1 MKILVAGAYGQLG
14 SSVVKKM
21 SSAHEVFAFS
31 SKQLDIGNE
40 LQVLEVIKEIRP
52 AFIIN
57 CAAYNNVNQA
67 ETYVNEAKYV
77 NQIGAYNLAKAA
89 ELIQAKLIHIST
101 DYVFDGEKKQPYIE
115 EDIPNPINI
124 YGITKYRGEQ
134 LIQEVC
140 SRYMI
145 IRTSWLYSDKNNN
158 FPHAIM
164 RLAKEREMLNVICD
178 HIGTP
183 TNTEE
188 LADAI
193 ERLIYYDGQGIYH
206 CSGNGMCSWYEFA
219 KKIVELANIQCEIRP
234 ISAIDYKEPA
244 KKPNY
249 SVLDKKKLEDTIGC
263 TMKEWQE
270 ALTIYFNKNS

>member
-14 SSVVKKM
+14 NSVVKKM
-21 SSAHEVFAFS
+21 SSTHEVFAFS

-52 AFIIN
+52 TFIIN

-67 ETYVNEAKYV
+67 ETYVNEARYV

-89 ELIQAKLIHIST
+89 ELIQATLIHIST
-101 DYVFDGEKKQPYIE
+101 DYVFDGEKKQPYLE

-158 FPHAIM
+158 FPHTIM

-188 LADAI
+188 LAGVI
-193 ERLIYYDGQGIYH
+193 ERLIYYNGQGIYH

-219 KKIVELANIQCEIRP
+219 KKIVELANIQCEIQP

-249 SVLDKKKLEDTIGC
+249 SVLDKKKLEDTIGY